1 MLCSAVER
9 AWQTGGIKRRLSIAA
24 RFVRRSAFL
33 VLALKQESLRLLKL
47 ASLLFT
53 LALAVACPT
62 GTDPLQKSGGA
73 IKQPLEKEDQ
83 DISTSSPPALMQRST
98 AANNLASTSRT
109 EQRNVVLI
117 HLEAAR
123 AQSVTPYN
131 SEIKTTPFLD
141 ELAQDSLLAEQAY
154 TIVPHTSKASV
165 SVNCGI
171 EPDLGQENVEA
182 KPGGIPVP
190 CLASL
195 LKDQGYDTVFFQSS
209 TKDFDNFA
217 GLVKNFGYDEYYTL
231 ESMSTDGFQK
241 VNYLSY
247 EDDIMLK
254 PSENWLREHKEKVF
268 VAEYRTGAGYYDY
281 QCVPNRYGSDN
292 FSKDKQLNSYLNCLR
307 YQDFFVKNLIDQYK
321 KLGLYDNT
329 IFVIFGDHGEGF
341 GEHGLYQ
348 HADTIYEEG
357 LKVPLIIHAAG
368 WFSNGERVK
377 ALSNHTDIMPTVLEI
392 LGYEVKDGGYS
403 GYSLLHLL
411 PGGRALQFSC
421 FHENKCLASIKG
433 SVKYIYHY
441 GDKPEEL
448 FDLSKDPLEKHNLAN
463 EGAKEE
469 TV

>member
-209 TKDFDNFA
+209 TK
-217 GLVKNFGYDEYYTL
+217 T
-231 ESMSTDGFQK
+231 S
-241 VNYLSY
+241 
-247 EDDIMLK
+247 
-254 PSENWLREHKEKVF
+254 
-268 VAEYRTGAGYYDY
+268 
-281 QCVPNRYGSDN
+281 
-292 FSKDKQLNSYLNCLR
+292 
-307 YQDFFVKNLIDQYK
+307 
-321 KLGLYDNT
+321 
-329 IFVIFGDHGEGF
+329 
-341 GEHGLYQ
+341 
-348 HADTIYEEG
+348 
-357 LKVPLIIHAAG
+357 II
-368 WFSNGERVK
+368 
-377 ALSNHTDIMPTVLEI
+377 
-392 LGYEVKDGGYS
+392 
-403 GYSLLHLL
+403 
-411 PGGRALQFSC
+411 LQVS
-421 FHENKCLASIKG
+421 
-433 SVKYIYHY
+433 
-441 GDKPEEL
+441 
-448 FDLSKDPLEKHNLAN
+448 
-463 EGAKEE
+463 
-469 TV
+469 